1 MVKRGEM
8 QQRIARAKA
17 ELIKKLGRS
26 YAGDGVKEDG
36 KKE

>member
-1 MVKRGEM
+1 MVKRREI

-17 ELIKKLGRS
+17 ELIKKLGRP
-26 YAGDGVKEDG
+26 YAGDGVMEVG

>member
-1 MVKRGEM
+1 MVKRRGI

-17 ELIKKLGRS
+17 ELIRKGGRP